1 VVKFYIYFLYSIYDY
16 NITLYLTGVGFLL
29 HSAASIAAIVSAIIA
44 IFAFRPDFREEGIK
58 IVSKILIKISG
69 HSSLKKF
76 FDAIVSRHPVLS
88 LFTPIFFV
96 IGFQIIP
103 ILGVILL
110 LIIIIKSTPSI
121 FFYNIVG
128 ILLVTFSGLFGAY
141 VSGILDLEII
151 YKGGFERLDIYFLLY
166 HES

>member
-1 VVKFYIYFLYSIYDY
+1 MQLCQDILFFLCLLQYFS
-16 NITLYLTGVGFLL
+16 LL
-29 HSAASIAAIVSAIIA
+29 
-44 IFAFRPDFREEGIK
+44 G
-58 IVSKILIKISG
+58 
-69 HSSLKKF
+69 
-76 FDAIVSRHPVLS
+76 
-88 LFTPIFFV
+88 
-96 IGFQIIP
+96 
-103 ILGVILL
+103 ILL

>member
-1 VVKFYIYFLYSIYDY
+1 LYSIYDY

-96 IGFQIIP
+96 IGFVAPQIIP